1 MTTNSSMTVLMAE
14 AEARLVTRRI
24 QSALDRLA
32 TDWAELV
39 DLVADA
45 HSRRADLALGYDS
58 WGEYV
63 QAELTTP
70 HELASNLRSQVVGV
84 LSARGLSDRAIAPVV
99 GVSKSQVSRDI
110 QVSRNGTPELPSQTA
125 IRREAVHNLR
135 SSGAT
140 QQVIADQ
147 LGVNQ
152 ATISRDL
159 RDAEPE
165 PDLRDEDFP
174 HLAGD
179 AFEKA
184 VVFASTVPPVPG
196 ATIGL
201 DGKTYK
207 KPAVAS
213 PRRRPFA
220 DGWRDATLD
229 LSKLIERIERL
240 TTDDRFPSNKD
251 EIARYANDLIRA
263 RDALAG
269 VIEQFN

>member
-70 HELASNLRSQVVGV
+70 HELASNLRGQVVGV

-110 QVSRNGTPELPSQTA
+110 QVSRNGTPELPSQVD
-125 IRREAVHNLR
+125 IRRDAVLQRNTE
-135 SSGAT
+135 GAST
-140 QQVIADQ
+140 RQIAED
-147 LGVNQ
+147 LGISHMTV
-152 ATISRDL
+152 SRDL
-159 RDAEPE
+159 HAAHSET
-165 PDLRDEDFP
+165 DL
-174 HLAGD
+174 HLAD
-179 AFEKA
+179 PCEP
-184 VVFASTVPPVPG
+184 VRLASD

-213 PRRRPFA
+213 PRRRPLA

>member
-1 MTTNSSMTVLMAE
+1 M
-14 AEARLVTRRI
+14 
-24 QSALDRLA
+24 
-32 TDWAELV
+32 
-39 DLVADA
+39 
-45 HSRRADLALGYDS
+45 
-58 WGEYV
+58 
-63 QAELTTP
+63 
-70 HELASNLRSQVVGV
+70 
-84 LSARGLSDRAIAPVV
+84 
-99 GVSKSQVSRDI
+99 
-110 QVSRNGTPELPSQTA
+110 
-125 IRREAVHNLR
+125 HNLR

-184 VVFASTVPPVPG
+184 VVFASAVPPVPG

-240 TTDDRFPSNKD
+240 TADDRFPSNKD